1 GVGAECGD
9 GGRGGGRGEGK
20 DWKSCGAG
28 GSDVADGIP
37 DHDGVTGIAAGTR
50 DRSPQQVR
58 MGLLQPERVRPAN
71 GGEAICEAKRVKQPH
86 REPLELVGADRKT
99 AAAGG
104 ELVERCFE
112 AGERS
117 GAVGDVRGIV
127 LNEVFDEAVSS
138 VRACAARER
147 SIIDRAPPPTKLR
160 AVS

>member
-1 GVGAECGD
+1 MVD
-9 GGRGGGRGEGK
+9 GN
-20 DWKSCGAG
+20 DWNSCRAG

-50 DRSPQQVR
+50 DRAPQQVR

-127 LNEVFDEAVSS
+127 LNEVFDEAVDPGGVELRS
-138 VRACAARER
+138 CAARER